1 MSGVNRA
8 FLSFRV
14 ATWLGWQI
22 ESNWTDPFLFFVY
35 SIIKPVTSVMIL
47 VVMYWVITRTD
58 TTSPYFAYMYL
69 GNAAYI
75 YVGSILVGVSWAVI
89 DDREHYQTLKYIYV
103 SPIKFYFYLLGRGM
117 ARFLTGTLSVVIT
130 MGFGLL
136 VLRLPI
142 RLGEIDWPLFAV
154 SMILG
159 LANLALMGLLL
170 GAATLQMARHF
181 WSVGESVAGALYLLC
196 GAVFPIDVLPAWLR
210 LLGYLLPPTYWL
222 ELLRRAVLGSEVS
235 LAISPSLAGLGDGQL
250 FLILLGATLLNGVVS
265 IYFFR
270 WSEHRAREK
279 GLLDM
284 TTHY

>member
-1 MSGVNRA
+1 MREA
-8 FLSFRV
+8 LRSFRV

-35 SIIKPVTSVMIL
+35 SIIKPVASVMIL

-103 SPIKFYFYLLGRGM
+103 SPIKLYFYLLGRGM
-117 ARFLTGTLSVVIT
+117 ARFLTGSLAVAIT
-130 MGFGLL
+130 MAFGLL

-142 RLGEIDWPLFAV
+142 RLADV
-154 SMILG
+154 SWAYLGASMLLG
-159 LANLALMGLLL
+159 LASLGLLGLLL
-170 GAATLQMARHF
+170 GAATMQMARHY
-181 WSVGESVAGALYLLC
+181 WSVGESVAGALFLFC
-196 GAVFPIDVLPAWLR
+196 GAIFPIDVLPSVLR
-210 LLGYLLPPTYWL
+210 PLAFGLPLTYWL
-222 ELLRRAVLGSEVS
+222 ESLRRAILGSEAS
-235 LAISPSLAGLGDGQL
+235 RGISPSLAGISDVQL
-250 FLILLGATLLNGVVS
+250 LLILLGTTLAAAVVS
-265 IYFFR
+265 VFFFR

-279 GLLDM
+279 GLIDM

>member
-1 MSGVNRA
+1 MKEAAR
-8 FLSFRV
+8 SFRV

-35 SIIKPVTSVMIL
+35 SIIRPVASVMIL
-47 VVMYWVITRTD
+47 VIMYWVITRTD
-58 TTSPYFAYMYL
+58 TTSPYFVYMYL

-75 YVGSILVGVSWAVI
+75 YVGSILIGVSWAVI

-130 MGFGLL
+130 MAFGLL
-136 VLRLPI
+136 VLKLPI
-142 RLGEIDWPLFAV
+142 RLAEVDWFYLAV
-154 SMILG
+154 SMSLG
-159 LANLALMGLLL
+159 LASLALIGLLL
-170 GAATLQMARHF
+170 GSATMQMARHF

-196 GAVFPIDVLPAWLR
+196 GAIFPIDVLPLWLQPVC
-210 LLGYLLPPTYWL
+210 YALPLTYWM
-222 ELLRRAVLGSEVS
+222 ESLRRAVLGSEIS
-235 LAISPSLAGLGDGQL
+235 RGISPSLAGFGDGQL
-250 FLILLGATLLNGVVS
+250 LFILLGATLLSGVISVF
-265 IYFFR
+265 FFR

>member
-1 MSGVNRA
+1 MRQA
-8 FLSFRV
+8 LRSFRV

-35 SIIKPVTSVMIL
+35 SIVKPVASVMIL

-103 SPIKFYFYLLGRGM
+103 SPIKLYFYLLGRGM
-117 ARFLTGTLSVVIT
+117 ARFLTGTLAVAIT
-130 MGFGLL
+130 MAFGLL
-136 VLRLPI
+136 VLGLPI
-142 RLGEIDWPLFAV
+142 HLADVSWAYLGAAML
-154 SMILG
+154 LG
-159 LANLALMGLLL
+159 LASLGLLGLLL
-170 GAATLQMARHF
+170 GAATMQMARHY
-181 WSVGESVAGALYLLC
+181 WSVGESVAGALFLFC
-196 GAVFPIDVLPAWLR
+196 GAIFPIDVLPAALR
-210 LLGYLLPPTYWL
+210 PLAFALPLTYWL
-222 ELLRRAVLGSEVS
+222 ESLRRAILGSEAS
-235 LAISPSLAGLGDGQL
+235 QGISPSLAGISDAQL
-250 FLILLGATLLNGVVS
+250 LLILLGTTLAAAVGS
-265 IYFFR
+265 IFFFR

-279 GLLDM
+279 GLIDM

>member
-1 MSGVNRA
+1 MAEALR
-8 FLSFRV
+8 SFRV

-35 SIIKPVTSVMIL
+35 SIVKPVASVMIL
-47 VVMYWVITRTD
+47 VIMYWVITQTD

-69 GNAAYI
+69 GNTAYI

-89 DDREHYQTLKYIYV
+89 DDREHYQTLKYIYI

-130 MGFGLL
+130 MAFGLL
-136 VLRLPI
+136 VLKLSI
-142 RLGEIDWPLFAV
+142 RPAEIDWLYLAA
-154 SMILG
+154 SMLVG
-159 LANLALMGLLL
+159 LASMALMGLLL
-170 GAATLQMARHF
+170 GAATMQMARHF

-196 GAVFPIDVLPAWLR
+196 GAIFPLDVLPGWLR
-210 LLGYLLPPTYWL
+210 PLGFALPLTYWL
-222 ELLRRAVLGSEVS
+222 ESLRRAVLGSEAS
-235 LAISPSLAGLGDGQL
+235 KRISPSLGGISDGQL
-250 FLILLGATLLNGVVS
+250 LLILVGVTLLTGLVS

-279 GLLDM
+279 GLIDM

>member
-1 MSGVNRA
+1 MREA
-8 FLSFRV
+8 IRSFRT
-14 ATWLGWQI
+14 ATWLGWQV

-35 SIIKPVTSVMIL
+35 SIVKPVASVMIL
-47 VVMYWVITRTD
+47 VIMYWVITRTD

-103 SPIKFYFYLLGRGM
+103 SPIKLYFYLLGRGM
-117 ARFLTGTLSVVIT
+117 ARFLTGTLSVAIT

-142 RLGEIDWPLFAV
+142 RLVDVNWPYLAV
-154 SMILG
+154 SMGLG
-159 LANLALMGLLL
+159 LASLAVLGLLL
-170 GAATLQMARHF
+170 GAATLQMARHY

-196 GAVFPIDVLPAWLR
+196 GAIFPLDVLPTWLQP
-210 LLGYLLPPTYWL
+210 LGFALPLTYWL
-222 ELLRRAVLGSEVS
+222 ESLRRAILGAEASK
-235 LAISPSLAGLGDGQL
+235 AISPSLAGLNDGQL
-250 FLILLGATLLNGVVS
+250 LLILLGATLVSSVVS
-265 IYFFR
+265 VYFFR

-279 GLLDM
+279 GLIDM

>member
-1 MSGVNRA
+1 MREA
-8 FLSFRV
+8 LRSFRV

-35 SIIKPVTSVMIL
+35 SIIKPVASVMIL

-103 SPIKFYFYLLGRGM
+103 SPIKLYFYLLGRGM
-117 ARFLTGTLSVVIT
+117 ARFLTGTLAVVIT
-130 MGFGLL
+130 MAFGLL

-142 RLGEIDWPLFAV
+142 RLAEVNWAYLAA
-154 SMILG
+154 SMLLG
-159 LANLALMGLLL
+159 LASLGLLGLLL
-170 GAATLQMARHF
+170 GAATMQMARHY
-181 WSVGESVAGALYLLC
+181 WSVGESVAGALFLFC
-196 GAVFPIDVLPAWLR
+196 GAIFPIDVLPGVLR
-210 LLGYLLPPTYWL
+210 PLAFGLPLTYWL
-222 ELLRRAVLGSEVS
+222 ESLRRAILGSEAS
-235 LAISPSLAGLGDGQL
+235 RGISPSLSGISDGQL
-250 FLILLGATLLNGVVS
+250 LLILLGTTLLAAVVS
-265 IYFFR
+265 IFFFR

-279 GLLDM
+279 GLIDM

>member
-1 MSGVNRA
+1 MKEALR
-8 FLSFRV
+8 SFRV

-35 SIIKPVTSVMIL
+35 SIVKPVSSVMIL

-103 SPIKFYFYLLGRGM
+103 SPIKFYYYLLGRGM
-117 ARFLTGTLSVVIT
+117 ARFLTGTLSVAIT
-130 MGFGLL
+130 LAFGLL

-142 RLGEIDWPLFAV
+142 RLEAVNWPYLAA
-154 SMILG
+154 STLLG
-159 LANLALMGLLL
+159 LASLAVLGLLL
-170 GAATLQMARHF
+170 GAATLQMARHY
-181 WSVGESVAGALYLLC
+181 WSVGESVTGALYLFC
-196 GAVFPIDVLPAWLR
+196 GAIFPLDALPAWLQP
-210 LLGYLLPPTYWL
+210 LGFALPLTYWL
-222 ELLRRAVLGSEVS
+222 ESLRRAVLGSEAS
-235 LAISPSLAGLGDGQL
+235 RQISPSLAGIDDGQL
-250 FLILLGATLLNGVVS
+250 LLILLVSTLLAALLSGW
-265 IYFFR
+265 FFR
-270 WSEHRAREK
+270 WSERRAQEK
-279 GLLDM
+279 GLIDV

>member
-1 MSGVNRA
+1 VGEALRT
-8 FLSFRV
+8 FRM

-22 ESNWTDPFLFFVY
+22 ESNWTDPFLFLVY
-35 SIIKPVTSVMIL
+35 SIIKPVASVMIL
-47 VVMYWVITRTD
+47 VIMYWVITQTD
-58 TTSPYFAYMYL
+58 TTSPYFVYMYV

-89 DDREHYQTLKYIYV
+89 DDREHYQTLKYIYC
-103 SPIKFYFYLLGRGM
+103 SPIRFYYYLLGRGM
-117 ARFLTGTLSVVIT
+117 ARFLTGTLSVAIT

-136 VLRLPI
+136 VLKLPI
-142 RLGEIDWPLFAV
+142 HLAEVDWLYLAA
-154 SMILG
+154 SMLLG
-159 LANLALMGLLL
+159 LSSMALLGLLL
-170 GAATLQMARHF
+170 GAATMQMARHY

-196 GAVFPIDVLPAWLR
+196 GSIFPIDVLPSWLQPVC
-210 LLGYLLPPTYWL
+210 YALPLTYWL
-222 ELLRRAVLGSEVS
+222 ESLRRAILGSEAS
-235 LAISPSLAGLGDGQL
+235 RAISPSLAGIGNGQL
-250 FLILLGATLLNGVVS
+250 LLILLAATLITGVVS

>member
-1 MSGVNRA
+1 VREA
-8 FLSFRV
+8 LRSFRV

-35 SIIKPVTSVMIL
+35 SIVKPVASVMIL
-47 VVMYWVITRTD
+47 VIMYWVITRTD

-117 ARFLTGTLSVVIT
+117 ARFLTGSLSVAIT

-136 VLRLPI
+136 VLGLPI
-142 RLGEIDWPLFAV
+142 RLGAIHWPYLGA
-154 SMILG
+154 SMVLG
-159 LANLALMGLLL
+159 LASLAVLGLLL
-170 GAATLQMARHF
+170 GAATLQMARHY
-181 WSVGESVAGALYLLC
+181 WSVGESVAGALYLMC
-196 GAVFPIDVLPAWLR
+196 GAIFPLDVLPAWLR
-210 LLGYLLPPTYWL
+210 PLGFALPLTYWL
-222 ELLRRAVLGSEVS
+222 ESLRRAVLGAEASR
-235 LAISPSLAGLGDGQL
+235 AISPSLAGLSDGQL
-250 FLILLGATLLNGVVS
+250 LLILLVATLISSVMS

-279 GLLDM
+279 GLIDM

>member
-1 MSGVNRA
+1 VGEALRT
-8 FLSFRV
+8 FRL

-35 SIIKPVTSVMIL
+35 SIIKPVASVMIL
-47 VVMYWVITRTD
+47 VIMYWVITQTD
-58 TTSPYFAYMYL
+58 TTSPYFVYMYV

-103 SPIKFYFYLLGRGM
+103 SPIRFYYYLLGRGM
-117 ARFLTGTLSVVIT
+117 ARFLTGTLSVAIT

-136 VLRLPI
+136 VLKLPI
-142 RLGEIDWPLFAV
+142 YLAEVDWLYLAA
-154 SMILG
+154 SMLLG
-159 LANLALMGLLL
+159 LSSMALLGLLL
-170 GAATLQMARHF
+170 GAATMQMARHY

-196 GAVFPIDVLPAWLR
+196 GSIFPIDVLPSWLQPVC
-210 LLGYLLPPTYWL
+210 YALPLTYWL
-222 ELLRRAVLGSEVS
+222 ESLRRAILGSEAS
-235 LAISPSLAGLGDGQL
+235 RAISPSLAGIGNGQL
-250 FLILLGATLLNGVVS
+250 LLILLAATLITGVVS